1 MRHADTCMQVT
12 ALGNPN
18 LLHMLS
24 NTIEEVKRLFA
35 RFDLDG
41 NGFLTKDEFCKVW
54 GPPVH
59 LWACLM
65 RV

>member
-1 MRHADTCMQVT
+1 MQVT

-41 NGFLTKDEFCKVW
+41 NGFLTKGEFCQVF
-54 GPPVH
+54 PSQIT
-59 LWACLM
+59 LRSLLSMACGTN
-65 RV
+65 V

>member
-1 MRHADTCMQVT
+1 MQVT

-41 NGFLTKDEFCKVW
+41 NGFLTKGEFYKV
-54 GPPVH
+54 PVH
-59 LWACLM
+59 
-65 RV
+65 